1 MAGGPSMT
9 NARVTGSWLRE
20 IDWPILAFIGSYHV
34 LLAITLPIY
43 LAWRTPGWTLLAAT
57 AVLLVGSLTSITAGY
72 HRLYAHRT
80 YRAKRPVELV
90 LLFFGTLAAQSS
102 VLNWAHDHRL
112 HHNRVDTDGD
122 PYGTQKGFWHS
133 HMLWL
138 FKHRPEFEDRYV
150 RDLLQNELVVFQHRY
165 YGWLMAAATI
175 AAFLAVAAITGDPVG
190 AFAIGVLLRLFLT
203 HHSTWCINSAAHKWG
218 TKPYSLEHSAVNNF
232 FIALITYGEGYH
244 NYHHTFAR
252 DYRNG
257 VRWYQ
262 FDPPKYLI
270 WVLSKVGLVSDLKRT
285 DPLLIRKRLVL
296 ADRQMLIEHLERFRD
311 ARAKAFAAAVER
323 TSHRLAATMAAA
335 KAAMDRYR
343 ALDTRRARA
352 EAGELR
358 RKARD
363 LKREFTREFR
373 TWRRLC
379 RQILDMEPA

>member
-1 MAGGPSMT
+1 MVHARMAGRRP
-9 NARVTGSWLRE
+9 RD
-20 IDWPILAFIGSYHV
+20 IDWPILGFIATYHV
-34 LLAITLPIY
+34 LLAITLPLY
-43 LAWRTPGWTLLAAT
+43 LAWRTPGWPLIGATLL
-57 AVLLVGSLTSITAGY
+57 LLACSLTSITAGY

-80 YRAKRPVELV
+80 YRATRPVELV
-90 LLFFGTLAAQSS
+90 LLFFGTLAAESS

-112 HHNRVDTDGD
+112 HHNRVDTEGD

-133 HMLWL
+133 HILWL
-138 FKHRPEFEDRYV
+138 FKQRPQIEERYV
-150 RDLLQNELVVFQHRY
+150 RDLLQNDLVVFQHRH
-165 YGWLMAAATI
+165 YGWLMAATTVAT
-175 AAFLAVAAITGDPVG
+175 FLAVAAITGDPAG
-190 AFAIGVLLRLFLT
+190 AFVIGLLLRIFLT

-232 FIALITYGEGYH
+232 LIALITYGEGYH

-270 WVLSKVGLVSDLKRT
+270 WLLSKVGLASDLKRT
-285 DPLLIRKRLVL
+285 DPLLIRRRLVL
-296 ADRQMLIEHLERFRD
+296 ADRQLLIEHLARFRD
-311 ARAKAFAAAVER
+311 ARARVFAEAVER
-323 TSHRLAATMAAA
+323 TAQRLSSTMAAA
-335 KAAMDRYR
+335 KAVMDRYR
-343 ALDTRRARA
+343 SLDGRRERA

-358 RKARD
+358 HRVRA

-379 RQILDMEPA
+379 RQILAMEPARGGAR

>member
-1 MAGGPSMT
+1 MS
-9 NARVTGSWLRE
+9 NARVARQWLRE
-20 IDWPILAFIGSYHV
+20 IDWLILGFIGSYHV
-34 LLAITLPIY
+34 LLAITLPLY
-43 LAWRTPGWTLLAAT
+43 LMWRTPGWPLIGATLALLAC
-57 AVLLVGSLTSITAGY
+57 SLTSITAGY

-112 HHNRVDTDGD
+112 HHNRVDTEGD

-138 FKHRPEFEDRYV
+138 FKHGPPFEERYV
-150 RDLLQNELVVFQHRY
+150 RDLMQNELVAFQHRY
-165 YGWLMAAATI
+165 YGWLMAGATI
-175 AAFLAVAAITGDPVG
+175 ATFLVVAAITGDPAG
-190 AFAIGVLLRLFLT
+190 AFVIGLLLRIFLT

-218 TKPYSLEHSAVNNF
+218 TKPYSSEHSAVNNF
-232 FIALITYGEGYH
+232 LIALITYGEGYH

-270 WVLSKVGLVSDLKRT
+270 WLLSKVGLASDLRRT
-285 DPLLIRKRLVL
+285 DPLLIRRRLVL
-296 ADRQMLIEHLERFRD
+296 ADRELLIEHLARFRD
-311 ARAKAFAAAVER
+311 ARAQAFAEAVER
-323 TSHRLAATMAAA
+323 TSQRLASTIASA
-335 KAAMDRYR
+335 KAVMDRYR
-343 ALDTRRARA
+343 SLDRRREPT

-358 RKARD
+358 RKVRD

>member
-1 MAGGPSMT
+1 MTHAGV
-9 NARVTGSWLRE
+9 AKSWLRQ
-20 IDWPILAFIGSYHV
+20 IDWTVFGFIASYHV
-34 LLAITLPIY
+34 LLAIMLPFY
-43 LAWRTPGWTLLAAT
+43 LLWRTPGWPLLGLTALLLA
-57 AVLLVGSLTSITAGY
+57 GSLTSITAGY

-90 LLFFGTLAAQSS
+90 LLFFGTLATQSS

-112 HHNRVDTDGD
+112 HHNRVDTEGD

-138 FKHRPEFEDRYV
+138 FTQRPGFEERYV
-150 RDLLQNELVVFQHRY
+150 RDLLENELLVFQHRY

-175 AAFLAVAAITGDPVG
+175 AAFLVVAALTGDPVG
-190 AFAIGVLLRLFLT
+190 AFVIGVLLRLFLT
-203 HHSTWCINSAAHKWG
+203 HHSTWCINSATHKWG

-232 FIALITYGEGYH
+232 LIALITYGEGYH

-257 VRWYQ
+257 IRWYQ

-270 WVLSKVGLVSDLKRT
+270 WLLSKVGLASDLRRT
-285 DPLLIRKRLVL
+285 DPLLIRKRLVQ
-296 ADRQMLIEHLERFRD
+296 ADRQLLIEHLERFRD
-311 ARAKAFAAAVER
+311 ARAKAFAEAVER
-323 TSHRLAATMAAA
+323 TSARLSALTASA
-335 KAAMDRYR
+335 KAVMDRYR
-343 ALDTRRARA
+343 SLDARQDRS

-358 RKARD
+358 QRVRA
-363 LKREFTREFR
+363 LKREFAREFR

-379 RQILDMEPA
+379 RLILAMEPA

>member
-1 MAGGPSMT
+1 MT
-9 NARVTGSWLRE
+9 KVRVARPWLRE
-20 IDWPILAFIGSYHV
+20 IDWPILGFIGSYHV
-34 LLAITLPIY
+34 LLAITLPLY
-43 LAWRTPGWTLLAAT
+43 LMWRTPGWPLIGVTLALLAC
-57 AVLLVGSLTSITAGY
+57 SLTSITAGY

-90 LLFFGTLAAQSS
+90 LLFFGTLAAESS

-112 HHNRVDTDGD
+112 HHNRVDTEGD

-138 FKHRPEFEDRYV
+138 FRKRPQFEQRYV
-150 RDLLQNELVVFQHRY
+150 PDLLQNELLVFQHRY
-165 YGWLMAAATI
+165 YGWLMAATTI
-175 AAFLAVAAITGDPVG
+175 ATFLAVAAITGDPVG
-190 AFAIGVLLRLFLT
+190 AFVIGLLLRIFLT

-232 FIALITYGEGYH
+232 LIALITYGEGYH

-257 VRWYQ
+257 IRWYQ

-270 WVLSKVGLVSDLKRT
+270 WLLSKVGLVSDLRRT
-285 DPLLIRKRLVL
+285 DPLLIKRRLVL
-296 ADRQMLIEHLERFRD
+296 ADRQLLIDHLERFRD
-311 ARAKAFAAAVER
+311 ARAKAFAEAVER
-323 TSHRLAATMAAA
+323 TSQKLASTMASA
-335 KAAMDRYR
+335 KAMMDRYR
-343 ALDTRRARA
+343 SLDRRRERA

-358 RKARD
+358 RKVRA
-363 LKREFTREFR
+363 LQREFAREFR

-379 RQILDMEPA
+379 RLILAMEPA

>member
-1 MAGGPSMT
+1 MT
-9 NARVTGSWLRE
+9 QARVAGPRRQA
-20 IDWPILAFIGSYHV
+20 IDWPILGFIAAYHV
-34 LLAITLPIY
+34 LLVITLPLY
-43 LAWRTPGWTLLAAT
+43 LAWRTPGWPLVGVTLALLAC
-57 AVLLVGSLTSITAGY
+57 SLTSITAGY

-80 YRAKRPVELV
+80 YRAKRPVEWA
-90 LLFFGTLAAQSS
+90 LLFFGTLAAESS

-133 HMLWL
+133 HVLWL
-138 FKHRPEFEDRYV
+138 FSKRPRFEDRYV
-150 RDLLQNELVVFQHRY
+150 RDLLQNKLVVLQHRY

-175 AAFLAVAAITGDPVG
+175 ATFLAVAAITGDPVG
-190 AFAIGVLLRLFLT
+190 AFVIGVLLRIFLT

-218 TKPYSLEHSAVNNF
+218 TKPYSTEHSAVNNF
-232 FIALITYGEGYH
+232 VIALITYGEGYH

-270 WVLSKVGLVSDLKRT
+270 WLLSKVGLASDLRRT
-285 DPLLIRKRLVL
+285 EPLLIRRRLVL
-296 ADRQMLIEHLERFRD
+296 ADRRLLIEHLARFRD
-311 ARAKAFAAAVER
+311 ARTRTFAEAVER
-323 TSHRLAATMAAA
+323 TAHKLSSTMAAA
-335 KAAMDRYR
+335 KAVMDRYR
-343 ALDTRRARA
+343 ALDPRRDRA

-358 RKARD
+358 HKVRA
-363 LKREFTREFR
+363 LKREFAHEFR

-379 RQILDMEPA
+379 RQILAMEPA

>member
-1 MAGGPSMT
+1 MVH
-9 NARVTGSWLRE
+9 ARVAGPRLRD
-20 IDWPILAFIGSYHV
+20 IDWPILGFITSYHV
-34 LLAITLPIY
+34 LLAATLPLY
-43 LAWRTPGWTLLAAT
+43 LAWRTPGWPLIGATLGLLAC
-57 AVLLVGSLTSITAGY
+57 SLTSITAGY

-80 YRAKRPVELV
+80 YRTRRPVELV
-90 LLFFGTLAAQSS
+90 LLFFGTLAAESS

-133 HMLWL
+133 HILWL
-138 FKHRPEFEDRYV
+138 FTQRPPIEERYV
-150 RDLLQNELVVFQHRY
+150 RDLLQNELVAFQHRY
-165 YGWLMAAATI
+165 YGWLMAATTI
-175 AAFLAVAAITGDPVG
+175 ATFLAVAAITGDPAG
-190 AFAIGVLLRLFLT
+190 AFVIGLLLRIFLT

-232 FIALITYGEGYH
+232 LIALITYGEGYH

-270 WVLSKVGLVSDLKRT
+270 WLLSKVGLASDLKRT
-285 DPLLIRKRLVL
+285 DPLLIRRRLVL
-296 ADRQMLIEHLERFRD
+296 ADRQLLIEHLAQFRD
-311 ARAKAFAAAVER
+311 ARAKAFAEAVER
-323 TSHRLAATMAAA
+323 TAQKLSSTMAAA
-335 KAAMDRYR
+335 KAVMDRYR
-343 ALDTRRARA
+343 ALDARRERA
-352 EAGELR
+352 QAGELR
-358 RKARD
+358 HTVRA

-379 RQILDMEPA
+379 RQILSMEPARGGAS